1 MSTPAAIA
9 NGQTTR
15 VKAQTQPTPHITALP
30 SESFVVTD
38 DIQNLCERAMAYLE
52 IGYPVHLAGHA
63 GTGKTTLAL
72 HLAALLGRPVMLIHG
87 DDAYSSA
94 DLIGRDSG
102 YRKSTLVDNYVHT
115 VLKTEEEARVFWAEN
130 RLTTACRKGFTLIY
144 DEFTRSRPE
153 ANNALLAVLS
163 EGLLPLPPVAGNDQG
178 YLRVHA
184 DFRAIFTSN
193 PAEYT
198 ATHKTQDALRDRLV
212 SLQMGEPALETQ
224 VAILER
230 RSGLEGADCRL
241 IVDIVTAL
249 YREMAPGKP
258 VSLRSS
264 IGIARLLAHRGE
276 SVTSQSRWLL
286 WGLTDM
292 LGGILKGEESAEEF
306 RAKVEEVLAQTLR
319 STPLRAEK
327 RRPR

>member
-1 MSTPAAIA
+1 MSVQSVPRLEAAVTA
-9 NGQTTR
+9 RYQALPSG
-15 VKAQTQPTPHITALP
+15 HITAQP
-30 SESFVVTD
+30 SESFVVTEEID
-38 DIQNLCERAMAYLE
+38 SLCERAMAYLE

-94 DLIGRDSG
+94 DLVGRDSG

-130 RLTTACRKGFTLIY
+130 RLTTACRQGYTLIY

-178 YLRVHA
+178 YLRVHPS
-184 DFRAIFTSN
+184 FRAIFTSN

-212 SLQMGEPALETQ
+212 TLPLGELGRATQ
-224 VAILER
+224 AAILRR
-230 RSGLEGADCRL
+230 RSGLDDVACGH
-241 IVDIVTAL
+241 IVDLVTSL
-249 YREMAPGKP
+249 YRQLAPAQP
-258 VSLRSS
+258 VSLRGA

-276 SVTSQSRWLL
+276 PVSAESRWLR
-286 WGLTDM
+286 WACCDI
-292 LGGILKGEESAEEF
+292 LGGGLHADLPAEDFARHVDEAVDRILG
-306 RAKVEEVLAQTLR
+306 
-319 STPLRAEK
+319 P
-327 RRPR
+327 